1 MAAPLGVLNGSFK
14 MNSATVWAVRRYW
27 SDDTV
32 RPALGYPEPDQTH
45 HHNQMQIPSS
55 ELIRHTD
62 THFASQI
69 GVAQEV
75 GAIQNLRKVVVVTEV
90 AGGTQ

>member
-1 MAAPLGVLNGSFK
+1 
-14 MNSATVWAVRRYW
+14 
-27 SDDTV
+27 
-32 RPALGYPEPDQTH
+32 
-45 HHNQMQIPSS
+45 MQIPSS
-55 ELIRHTD
+55 KLIRHTD

-75 GAIQNLRKVVVVTEV
+75 GAIENLCKVVVVTEV